1 MTEKWA
7 ASTGVSH
14 WNSYVGAY
22 GIKSGYDG
30 LFKSGLAIS
39 ETTDHRPD
47 QCIPCSTEQPFVSTA
62 FNAERYAGK
71 GDVIW
76 RQGK

>member
-14 WNSYVGAY
+14 CNSYVSAY

-39 ETTDHRPD
+39 ETTDLISAFHTALNSL
-47 QCIPCSTEQPFVSTA
+47 CVSTA